1 MTKNNQ
7 HVVPKGPKWAVKPEG
22 GAPTSTHNTQ
32 AAAIAKAR
40 AAAIRAKSELVIHGR
55 DGQIREK
62 NTYGPDPYPPTG

>member
-1 MTKNNQ
+1 MGKKNQ

-22 GAPTSTHNTQ
+22 TAPTSTHNTQ

-40 AAAIRAKSELVIHGR
+40 AAAIRAKSELIIHGR

-62 NTYGPDPYPPTG
+62 NTYGKDPYPPEG